1 MTNIFRSLTLVAV
14 IAASPALALEPLNKD
29 THVTESL
36 VAVRVG
42 DTIRNT
48 CPSISAK
55 MFTVLAKWN
64 DLKAY
69 LRAKGYTED
78 EVEAFRKDKV
88 EKARIKG
95 LAADYLKQAGAVEG
109 DAESYCKVGR
119 DEIAKGTLA
128 GSLLRS
134 YE

>member
-1 MTNIFRSLTLVAV
+1 MTNTFRSLTLVAV

-64 DLKAY
+64 DLKSY

-78 EVEAFRKDKV
+78 EVEDFLKNKV
-88 EKARIKG
+88 EKARIKA

>member
-14 IAASPALALEPLNKD
+14 LAAAPALALEPLNKD
-29 THVTESL
+29 VRVTDSL

-69 LRAKGYTED
+69 LRDKGYTED
-78 EVEAFRKDKV
+78 EVEAFRKNKV

-95 LAADYLKQAGAVEG
+95 LAADYLAKAGAVEG
-109 DAESYCKVGR
+109 DVESYCKVGR
-119 DEIAKGTLA
+119 DEIAKDTLA

-134 YE
+134 YK

>member
-1 MTNIFRSLTLVAV
+1 MTQFFKTLTLVAALV
-14 IAASPALALEPLNKD
+14 ASPALALDPLNKD
-29 THVTESL
+29 AHVTESL

-64 DLKAY
+64 DLKSY
-69 LRAKGYTED
+69 LRDKGYTED
-78 EVEAFRKDKV
+78 EVEIFRKDKS
-88 EKARIKG
+88 EKARIKA
-95 LAADYLKQAGAVEG
+95 LAADYLKAAGAVEG
-109 DAESYCKVGR
+109 DVESYCKVGR
-119 DEIAKGTLA
+119 DEIAKGTLT

-134 YE
+134 YK